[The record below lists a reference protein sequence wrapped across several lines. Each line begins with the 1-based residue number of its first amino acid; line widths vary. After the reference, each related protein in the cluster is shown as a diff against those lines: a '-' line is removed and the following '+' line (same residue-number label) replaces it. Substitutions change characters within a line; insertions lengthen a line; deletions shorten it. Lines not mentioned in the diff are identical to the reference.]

1 MSSPRF
7 PEPRSPGSRIEAVF
21 TWLGGGHWRELGE
34 RHERSTHS
42 VAGVVVLLGAMY
54 LPIAAE
60 AEAASRAAQL
70 PAGGQNAR
78 IDKSENLPAR
88 VESGGTVEP
97 PGEPGTPL
105 IPTIPDVT
113 KAAARWVRPLVPP
126 FLARAIDTTTLPP
139 LRAAR
144 QVFEEVEEI
153 TFSFRRTHRVTVNSE
168 ESPEQSWQPGSAA
181 ADTRVDPRRTES
193 PMVGSDDRDYGDDGR
208 SGRPDAQAERSP
220 LGRAPAEDLSLGQAA
235 RGRPPELMERDG
247 PRELRGADGPRQ
259 LPPAE

>member
-1 MSSPRF
+1 M
-7 PEPRSPGSRIEAVF
+7 
-21 TWLGGGHWRELGE
+21 
-34 RHERSTHS
+34 
-42 VAGVVVLLGAMY
+42 
-54 LPIAAE
+54 
-60 AEAASRAAQL
+60 
-70 PAGGQNAR
+70 
-78 IDKSENLPAR
+78 
-88 VESGGTVEP
+88 
-97 PGEPGTPL
+97 
-105 IPTIPDVT
+105 
-113 KAAARWVRPLVPP
+113 PP

-144 QVFEEVEEI
+144 QVFEEVEGI

-193 PMVGSDDRDYGDDGR
+193 PMVGSDDRDYGR
-208 SGRPDAQAERSP
+208 SGRSDAQAERSP
-220 LGRAPAEDLSLGQAA
+220 SCRAPAEDLSLGQAA